1 MPTQYDIVIVGGGM
15 VGNTLAC
22 ALGGSS
28 LRVALIESQAAP
40 TETQGDYQ
48 DGYDVRVSAI
58 TLASRALFEN
68 ISAWDAIRSRRI
80 SPLREMQVWDAQGSG
95 EIHFDAAE
103 LGEAELGYIIENRVI
118 VAATR
123 ERLKQFG
130 NVDLYC
136 PSSVS
141 ALHPND
147 HQVSVDLG
155 SGECLD
161 AGLVVGADGAHS
173 PIREWAGIPSRGWD
187 YQQTAIVA
195 NVKTARPHRACAYQV
210 FLPSGPLA
218 FLPLTDG
225 LSSIVWSCDQGR
237 AEELLR
243 LDDPTFMQA
252 LSAAFGD
259 RLGAIESTSQR
270 VGYPLTLAHASHYI
284 GERIALVGD
293 AAHRVHPLAG
303 QGVNLGLL
311 DAACLAQVLLEVT
324 TAKKDIGARA
334 VLRRYERWR
343 KGDNLAM
350 LAVTDAFKRGFASQH
365 QPLVALR
372 NAGMRLADRLG
383 PAKQAIMR
391 HAVGLGGDLPEL
403 ARNVR
408 RWE

>member
-1 MPTQYDIVIVGGGM
+1 MSTHYDIVIVGGGM

-22 ALGGSS
+22 ALGDCP

-40 TETQGDYQ
+40 VEALD
-48 DGYDVRVSAI
+48 DYDVRVSAI
-58 TLASRALFEN
+58 TLASRAVFEN
-68 ISAWDAIRSRRI
+68 IAAWEAMRARRV

-123 ERLKQFG
+123 ERLGQFG
-130 NVDLYC
+130 NVDLFC

-141 ALHPND
+141 ALHLD
-147 HQVSVDLG
+147 SAQVSVELT
-155 SGECLD
+155 SGERLV

-173 PIREWAGIPSRGWD
+173 PIREWAGIHTRGWD

-195 NVKTARPHRACAYQV
+195 SVKTARPHLACAYQV

-243 LDDPTFMQA
+243 LEDQAFMQA
-252 LSAAFGD
+252 LSTAFGD
-259 RLGAIESTSQR
+259 RLGAMESVSRR
-270 VGYPLTLAHASHYI
+270 VGYPLSLAHSDHYI

-303 QGVNLGLL
+303 QGLNLGLL
-311 DAACLAQVLLEVT
+311 DAASLAQVLRQAAAV
-324 TAKKDIGARA
+324 KKDIGARA

-350 LAVTDAFKRGFASQH
+350 LAVTDAFKRGFGSTRW
-365 QPLVALR
+365 PLVALR
-372 NAGMRLADRLG
+372 NTGMRLADRLG
-383 PAKQAIMR
+383 PVKQAIMR
-391 HAVGLGGDLPEL
+391 HAVGLDGDLPEL
-403 ARNVR
+403 ARSSR